1 MCLRHTPRLL
11 DVGHF
16 ARCGWATHSGL
27 WAHWWPAYL
36 KPAVIPQSLCHR
48 PRLVT
53 RRTVVQT
60 LVASVLLSTLGTA
73 QAQMALSA
81 AINRVARYRALSQRI
96 AKAYVQMRLGV
107 LPEQAEKVMATA
119 KKLVRSGFVEL
130 ASVPW
135 PTELAQQVTEVHK
148 SFDVL
153 DALLVMPPTAK
164 SVATVV
170 AQAGEDYQG
179 ARQQLTSDA
188 DEFRQAMLTLEAAPL
203 TTPAI
208 REELAQG
215 NGQWVFFSA
224 ALQRKADA
232 RGLADVATTS
242 ERLLEVTDRLTGLYD
257 AALKQV
263 LG

>member
-16 ARCGWATHSGL
+16 ARCVWATHSGL

-135 PTELAQQVTEVHK
+135 PTELAQQ
-148 SFDVL
+148 
-153 DALLVMPPTAK
+153 M
-164 SVATVV
+164 TV
-170 AQAGEDYQG
+170 
-179 ARQQLTSDA
+179 
-188 DEFRQAMLTLEAAPL
+188 
-203 TTPAI
+203 I
-208 REELAQG
+208 RR
-215 NGQWVFFSA
+215 S
-224 ALQRKADA
+224 
-232 RGLADVATTS
+232 
-242 ERLLEVTDRLTGLYD
+242 
-257 AALKQV
+257 
-263 LG
+263 